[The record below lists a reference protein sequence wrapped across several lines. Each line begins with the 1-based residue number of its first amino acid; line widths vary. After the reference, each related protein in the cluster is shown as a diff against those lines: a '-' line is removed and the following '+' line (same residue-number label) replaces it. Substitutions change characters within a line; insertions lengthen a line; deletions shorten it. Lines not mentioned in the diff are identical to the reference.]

1 MANCSDGTCTAF
13 CGATSCQN
21 CSGTDGCWG
30 GCGSANPCYY
40 KCTQA
45 CAGWC
50 NLGTRDSGGSDD
62 GGGGCS
68 SCKDKCTGGC
78 GNNCDTFCNKGCDTS
93 AMAVTLSRKLDKDNI
108 SNIGDLI
115 LFELSRR
122 PSITDFTDTS
132 NIFEEKEKVS
142 YLDINTLITNL
153 NLIDGINIP
162 TILPREKALKDLGLT
177 IIEKLLTA
185 NEEEIKISK

>member
-13 CGATSCQN
+13 CGAESCKN

-30 GCGSANPCYY
+30 GCGRANPCYY
-40 KCTQA
+40 KCTQT

-50 NLGTRDSGGSDD
+50 NLGSNSSGSGD

-78 GNNCDTFCNKGCDTS
+78 GNNCDTFCNKGCDTT

-162 TILPREKALKDLGLT
+162 TILPREKVLKDLGLT

-185 NEEEIKISK
+185 NKEEIKISK